1 MNLDLSARALFVRGQ
16 YQRSEVFTDVDHD
29 RATRCRRRHGL
40 DGHVITVHLVAVR
53 VVLVRRDE
61 RVVFVTVRVLVVM
74 TRGSAPGD
82 VRAGSDVL
90 GGTVRC
96 VAQHLAGH
104 CAHLRGRVV
113 VAVPRV
119 GEVGEVRA
127 VGESE
132 GFQARHGLGLARTDV
147 KEQARGGVGL

>member
-1 MNLDLSARALFVRGQ
+1 
-16 YQRSEVFTDVDHD
+16 
-29 RATRCRRRHGL
+29 
-40 DGHVITVHLVAVR
+40 VITVHLVAVR

-127 VGESE
+127 VGESKAFRLATVLGSLE
-132 GFQARHGLGLARTDV
+132 PTSKSKPAAASGL
-147 KEQARGGVGL
+147 